1 MSAFS
6 TENPGS
12 TGIPMGSFD
21 TQPQKTRIE
30 GFTDDKIKI
39 EFEMDPL
46 VGEERHITAYFT
58 NLCGK
63 DITGIN
69 MLVAV
74 QKNMKVSLQPAT
86 SSILNGDMSNTIQQ
100 EMKITNPF
108 EGTKPIV
115 IKIKVSYTCDGN
127 PVNSM
132 KTVSFPL
139 N

>member
-1 MSAFS
+1 MAAFS
-6 TENPGS
+6 TESAGS
-12 TGIPMGSFD
+12 AGIPIGSFEP
-21 TQPQKTRIE
+21 QPQKTRIE
-30 GFTDDKIKI
+30 GFTDENMKI

-46 VGEERHITAYFT
+46 VDEERHITACFT

-74 QKNMKVSLQPAT
+74 QKNMKIALQPAT

-100 EMKITNPF
+100 EMKVTNPF

-115 IKIKVSYTCDGN
+115 IRIKLSYTCNGN
-127 PVNSM
+127 PVNTM